1 VTLLKQSPPAE
12 WIGARPSG
20 LRIAAIMFV
29 GTVGI
34 LIPGVQPIV
43 LGALL
48 TEHRITLEQLGHVAS
63 VELLI
68 MGLTASVAAALLP
81 PRLLRL
87 VAAIASVGL
96 VAGNWATP
104 MVNGEIV
111 TLIRAATGAAGG
123 LLIWVTA
130 GMIARSA
137 APDRWAGVYLTV
149 QTLAQFVVATLMAAT
164 NVAAHAASSD
174 FNILA
179 AAGAI
184 SAVASFLLPG
194 SYAPLP
200 EKVGGGAKGIPSTRG
215 FAGLA
220 VTFLLL
226 MFIVSIWVY
235 YDPIAREAGLS
246 SEVSDEAVSVSLA
259 FQVLGGTLA
268 TVFAGRLKWF
278 PVLIGCAVIDLAT
291 VVVLGMH
298 PGKAVF
304 LANAAVFGFIWLFIL
319 PFQVPM
325 LIEADPTRRA
335 AVLASGVGLLGASV
349 GPTTVAMIIDPNNS
363 RGALWMGA
371 GSLLLCL
378 AVASLLRFTRR

>member
-1 VTLLKQSPPAE
+1 MNQLRTAE

-29 GTVGI
+29 GTIGI

-48 TEHRITLEQLGHVAS
+48 TEQHITLEQLGHAAS
-63 VELLI
+63 VELLV
-68 MGLTASVAAALLP
+68 MGLTASIAAAFLP
-81 PRLLRL
+81 PRRLRL
-87 VAAIASVGL
+87 VAVIASLGL
-96 VAGNWATP
+96 VIGNWITPIAT
-104 MVNGEIV
+104 GEIV

-123 LLIWVTA
+123 LLIWVTS

-149 QTLAQFVVATLMAAT
+149 QTLAQFIVATIMAAT
-164 NVAAHAASSD
+164 IEPTRAATGDFYVLAVAGVVSAAVSLLLPSAYQQ
-174 FNILA
+174 LPER
-179 AAGAI
+179 AGAGPQGVPT
-184 SAVASFLLPG
+184 A
-194 SYAPLP
+194 
-200 EKVGGGAKGIPSTRG
+200 RG

-220 VTFLLL
+220 VSFLLL

-246 SEVSDEAVSVSLA
+246 SQVSDEAVSVSLA

-268 TVFAGRLKWF
+268 TIFAGRLKWY
-278 PVLIGCAVIDLAT
+278 PVLIACAAIDLAT
-291 VVVLGMH
+291 VVILGMH
-298 PGKAVF
+298 PSKAVF

-325 LIEADPTRRA
+325 LIEADPSRRA

-349 GPTTVAMIIDPNNS
+349 GPTIVAMVIDPTNT

-371 GSLLLCL
+371 GSLLVCL
-378 AVASLLRFTRR
+378 VVGTVLRLTRR